1 MKKYYIDTN
10 IFLRALV
17 VEEENQSKQCIFFL
31 RKVKNNQAKA
41 VTGNIVIAE
50 VAWVL
55 KSYYKFSKEKIVE
68 LVKSIIHLRGL
79 TIEDNLDIGK
89 GLEIFANE
97 NIKYID
103 ALIASIKPIQGK
115 KWTVVSYD
123 KDFDKLGVIRK
134 EPGQL

>member
-17 VEEENQSKQCIFFL
+17 VEEKNQSQQCINFL
-31 RKVKNNQAKA
+31 NKVKNNQVRA

-50 VAWVL
+50 AAWVL

-68 LVKSIIHLRGL
+68 LIKSIINLRGL
-79 TIEDNLDIGK
+79 IIEDKLNIRK

-103 ALIASIKPIQGK
+103 ALIASIKPIQEK
-115 KWTVVSYD
+115 KWTVVSFD
-123 KDFDKLGVIRK
+123 KDFDKIGVIRK
-134 EPGQL
+134 EPGQI